1 MRSRLSYPIMLLA
14 ISVSLLSACAHK
26 PMNRQEAFLAA
37 SPRSILVIPVVNK
50 SVEVTAADYMLST
63 ASVPLAERGYYVFPI
78 NLVKR
83 VLEDE
88 GLADSSLVHSA
99 PSSKLASLFGADAV
113 LYITIDR
120 WDAQYAVIN
129 TAVTVLIN
137 YEIRDGKTD
146 KTLWKARSHVVHN
159 SDSGGG
165 GGIAGLVAKSIIA
178 AIARAAPDYMP
189 LARRAN
195 LLAIN
200 EYPGHGIPMG
210 PYVKTEEP

>member
-1 MRSRLSYPIMLLA
+1 MSSRFSYTLMLSA
-14 ISVSLLSACAHK
+14 IAVTLSACAHQ
-26 PMNRQEAFLAA
+26 PLNRQEAFLAA

-50 SVEVTAADYMLST
+50 SVDVTAADYMLST

-88 GLADSSLVHSA
+88 GLADSSLVHAA
-99 PSSKLASLFGADAV
+99 PSSKLAGLFGADAV

-129 TAVTVLIN
+129 TAVTVLVN
-137 YEIRDGKTD
+137 YEIRDGKSD
-146 KTLWKARSHVVHN
+146 RSLWKARSHVVQN

-165 GGIAGLVAKSIIA
+165 GGLAGLIAKSITA

-210 PYVKTEEP
+210 PYVKAEEP